1 MKVIAD
7 SAISE
12 ITWRQPVTEASY
24 GNEREP
30 TLTLGFGN
38 AGAGTWITIKADGFA
53 FDSAD
58 DILNLAVIAED
69 LLEKHEKAGVF
80 G

>member
-1 MKVIAD
+1 MKLTND

-12 ITWRQPVTEASY
+12 ITWRQTVSESCKD
-24 GNEREP
+24 EQEP

-38 AGAGTWITIKADGFA
+38 AGGGTWITLKADGFA

-58 DILNLAVIAED
+58 EILNLAVIAED
-69 LLEKHEKAGVF
+69 LREKHERAGVF
-80 G
+80 W